1 MEYPQ
6 TGNGLSIGRLAA
18 AIIAVLLALPAMA
31 DWKQAVAYYNQG
43 QFEKA
48 IQELKPDIDKNPDW
62 EPGHRIAG
70 LCYLKL
76 KNNALAI
83 SELTRAVQLKSTAFA
98 TYSALAQAYFNTDK
112 IDDCIQSLNQ
122 GDAFAKDP
130 ADLYILRHLRGAAYY
145 REQKYDQAVADLT
158 AAIRIKSTDWVDF
171 SQLGAAYY
179 NLGRYDDANQALQK
193 ALSLKP
199 DDDIT
204 KGLLGKTYFKQGV
217 SALSTKQ
224 YNQALDLLRKAGS
237 YTPNDGYVF
246 YNTGE
251 AYLFLNNFPEAEK
264 AYNQALTLLPG
275 NGDVLRRLGFVY
287 EKEKKWDQALNAYKK
302 ASELGP
308 APDLKEAINRVSEM
322 KKQPPAAAT
331 KKHF

>member
-1 MEYPQ
+1 MGNRQ
-6 TGNGLSIGRLAA
+6 TGNVHLIGRFTAMICAL
-18 AIIAVLLALPAMA
+18 LLALPAVA

-43 QFEKA
+43 QYEKA
-48 IQELKPDIDKNPDW
+48 IQELKPDLDNNPGW

-70 LCYLKL
+70 LCYLNL

-98 TYSALAQAYFNTDK
+98 TYRALAQAYFNTDK
-112 IDDCIQSLNQ
+112 VDNCIQSLNQ
-122 GDAFAKDP
+122 GDEFAKDP
-130 ADLYILRHLRGAAYY
+130 ADLYSLHHLRGAAYY
-145 REQKYDQAVADLT
+145 RQQKYDQAIDDLT
-158 AAIRIKSTDWVDF
+158 GAIRIKATDWVDF
-171 SQLGAAYY
+171 SQLGASYY

-199 DDDIT
+199 GDDIT
-204 KGLLGKTYFKQGV
+204 SGLLGKTYFKQGV
-217 SALSTKQ
+217 AALSAKQ

-264 AYNQALTLLPG
+264 AYNQALTLLPR
-275 NGDVLRRLGFVY
+275 NGDVLQRLGFAY
-287 EKEKKWDQALNAYKK
+287 EKQKKWDQALNVYKK
-302 ASELGP
+302 ASDLSP
-308 APDLKEAINRVSEM
+308 SPNLKEAIARVTEM
-322 KKQPPAAAT
+322 KKQGPVSDT
-331 KKHF
+331 KKH